1 MPFTLSITT
10 PHLITLI
17 YLFAHLCYA
26 ASMVFFFSRTLA
38 TRFSVKRP
46 FLRSLPFLGILLLY
60 TGFTGDAQS
69 PFFKVIFYCTSLAA
83 NIFLYKARFWR
94 RLGNYFF
101 IVICLG
107 IVEFVMGLLYYPL
120 MFLFQQ
126 EVHSVA
132 DPVVPKDDPVDL
144 LIFIGLPIVMQI
156 LLMPFF
162 IRLWQ
167 TAVQYINLKILI
179 QLVLATS
186 LSGSG
191 VLYVFPQFMGKTG
204 WIFVF
209 LGTLLSILLF
219 FRGIHQ
225 IRMSFHL
232 HQKEKEMFYKNLDNY
247 KAVKER
253 NLHLRRQSHDIAG
266 HLQTISYLLTEGKT
280 EEAQKYIRE
289 LLKIL

>member
-1 MPFTLSITT
+1 MT
-10 PHLITLI
+10 P
-17 YLFAHLCYA
+17 
-26 ASMVFFFSRTLA
+26 
-38 TRFSVKRP
+38 
-46 FLRSLPFLGILLLY
+46 
-60 TGFTGDAQS
+60 QS

-83 NIFLYKARFWR
+83 SIFLYKARFWR

-120 MFLFQQ
+120 MFLLQQ
-126 EVHSVA
+126 EVHSAA

-162 IRLWQ
+162 ICLWQ

-191 VLYVFPQFMGKTG
+191 VLYVFPQFMGKIG

-247 KAVKER
+247 KAGER
-253 NLHLRRQSHDIAG
+253 TESALATTEPRYRR
-266 HLQTISYLLTEGKT
+266 HLQTISYLLTEGENRRGTKV
-280 EEAQKYIRE
+280 YS
-289 LLKIL
+289 